1 MKGGFREGLPTVLG
15 ELQRV
20 SVDELSDA
28 LNNAID
34 KFIAPASLRDLL
46 DNILLDIPNVHRD
59 ELISFGF
66 TAELAG
72 CGHCCAGPHRR
83 SRGKGQ
89 RTACHQARG

>member
-34 KFIAPASLRDLL
+34 KFIVPASLREPSRQHPARYTECAPRRTDL
-46 DNILLDIPNVHRD
+46 VWFYR
-59 ELISFGF
+59 
-66 TAELAG
+66 
-72 CGHCCAGPHRR
+72 
-83 SRGKGQ
+83 
-89 RTACHQARG
+89 